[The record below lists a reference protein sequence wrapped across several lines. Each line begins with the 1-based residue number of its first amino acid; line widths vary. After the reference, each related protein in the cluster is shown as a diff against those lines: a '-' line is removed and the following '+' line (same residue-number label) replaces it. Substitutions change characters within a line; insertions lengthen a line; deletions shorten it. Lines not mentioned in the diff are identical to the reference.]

1 MLKLADN
8 IDLGFLSDSEREAI
22 LEVLRRDEDLRK
34 AEEQRVLKL
43 KAELLGIK
51 RKGAK
56 RGSGRYSQRSC
67 GRCQTPLS
75 PLALNSI
82 QCRQCHHLVCSQ
94 CRTNV
99 PRGEWLCNVCAKE
112 SDLRKSTGDWFYNLR
127 VNRFFTLPAHE
138 LVRRSLRKKPVSKK
152 YETIGDVLLKNEDL
166 SQAASTLPS
175 EDLSAYHSNAA
186 EIGSSDPPRPQ
197 KGQAVENGWMDASTL
212 PSEDLSRTAS
222 TLPSEDLSRAAST
235 LPSEDLSRAA
245 PTLPSEDL
253 SRAASTLPSEDL
265 SRAAP
270 TLPSED
276 LSRAASTLP
285 SEDLSRAAPTL
296 PSEDLSRASSTL
308 PSEDLSRAASVP
320 VPARNPTLVAPAP
333 TPALIPIPIPR
344 QRIQTTSKR
353 PPSKNSGSMKS
364 FEIEVDEDTSKPPH
378 SDTESAEK
386 GSLGSSRT
394 GTESRRVTPD
404 LPSRQTTPRTS
415 SPAGSSVSSL
425 TLQVIPDAVSIH
437 SSSSEAN
444 IVPEIRQASPSLEFD
459 VDKLFKKS
467 VKNLPQSHNIPER
480 FISEPDVCDQPDSG
494 AVQEDIKSHSVHGVE
509 MQVPEIKPV
518 SPSPAFDVEQIFKR
532 SVRRVQNPPG
542 HLSTLDLRGRQDT
555 LEVPFGNRSRSV
567 PALDMHEDEDED
579 IDSLVNFH
587 RSTMVSSSESSKS
600 THGSLMSIYSES
612 GDHDSVEVSGEVVFS
627 MTYDQSSQ
635 SLQVFIK
642 ECRGLACG
650 DPIRQLSNPYVKCYL
665 LPDKSRMSK
674 RKSTIKRHTC
684 DPVYNETFKYS
695 IGRSQLFT
703 RSLLLSVWHHGR
715 LSRNPFLGEV
725 EMALD
730 CYDLD
735 SPQEERMALM
745 TGAPCSVPA
754 SAFSQFKGEL
764 VISLKYVTPK
774 APVREKMK
782 GKKTVAVEG
791 GELHI
796 LIKEARNLMAMKG
809 GGGTS
814 DSFVKGYLF
823 PSKSKTTKRKT
834 PVVKRNLNP
843 HYGHTFVYKDLAL
856 EQLKTMCLELTV
868 WDREP
873 MLSNEFLGGVRL
885 SSGKGTVKIGS
896 NEVDMD
902 SLGEEVS
909 LWQKMMQY
917 PDSWAEGSLPLRT
930 TMRQKKGK

>member
-34 AEEQRVLKL
+34 AEDLRVLKL

-99 PRGEWLCNVCAKE
+99 PRGQWLCNVCAKE

-127 VNRFFTLPAHE
+127 VNRFLTSPAHE
-138 LVRRSLRKKPVSKK
+138 LVRCSLRKKPVSKK
-152 YETIGDVLLKNEDL
+152 YETMGDILLKNEDL
-166 SQAASTLPS
+166 SRAASTLPS
-175 EDLSAYHSNAA
+175 EDLSAYRPNAA
-186 EIGSSDPPRPQ
+186 EIGSSDPPRPR
-197 KGQAVENGWMDASTL
+197 KGQAVENGWMD
-212 PSEDLSRTAS
+212 AS

-245 PTLPSEDL
+245 STLPSEDL

-265 SRAAP
+265 SRAAS

-285 SEDLSRAAPTL
+285 SEDLSRAA
-296 PSEDLSRASSTL
+296 STL
-308 PSEDLSRAASVP
+308 PSEDLGGAASVP

-333 TPALIPIPIPR
+333 TPALVPIPIPR

-353 PPSKNSGSMKS
+353 PPSKTSGSMKS
-364 FEIEVDEDTSKPPH
+364 FEIEADEDTLKPPH
-378 SDTESAEK
+378 SDTESADK
-386 GSLGSSRT
+386 ASLGSSRT

-404 LPSRQTTPRTS
+404 LPRETTPRTS

-425 TLQVIPDAVSIH
+425 TLQVIPDTISIH

-444 IVPEIRQASPSLEFD
+444 VVPEIRQASPKLEFD

-467 VKNLPQSHNIPER
+467 VKNFPQSPNILEP

-494 AVQEDIKSHSVHGVE
+494 AVQEDIKSHSVHVVE
-509 MQVPEIKPV
+509 TQVPEIKPV

-532 SVRRVQNPPG
+532 SVRRVQDPPG
-542 HLSTLDLRGRQDT
+542 HLSTLDLRGRKDT

-579 IDSLVNFH
+579 IDSLVNYH
-587 RSTMVSSSESSKS
+587 ISTMASSSVSSKS

-674 RKSTIKRHTC
+674 RKTTIKRHTC

-703 RSLLLSVWHHGR
+703 RSMLLSVWHHGR

-735 SPQEERMALM
+735 APQEERMALM
-745 TGAPCSVPA
+745 TRVVPSETYYLSHDVERHNSHFHTMAPCSVPA
-754 SAFSQFKGEL
+754 SAFSQSKAEL
-764 VISLKYVTPK
+764 VISLKYVTHK

-843 HYGHTFVYKDLAL
+843 HYSHTFVYKDLAL

-885 SSGKGTVKIGS
+885 SCGKGTVKIGS

-902 SLGEEVS
+902 SVGEEVS

>member
-8 IDLGFLSDSEREAI
+8 INLDFLSDSEREAI
-22 LEVLRRDEDLRK
+22 LDVLRRDEDLRK

-43 KAELLGIK
+43 KAELLAIK

-56 RGSGRYSQRSC
+56 HGSGRYSQRSC

-75 PLALNSI
+75 PLALNSV

-94 CRTNV
+94 CRANV

-112 SDLRKSTGDWFYNLR
+112 SALRKSTGDWFYNLR
-127 VNRFFTLPAHE
+127 VNRFFTSPAHQ
-138 LVRRSLRKKPVSKK
+138 LVRRSLRKQPVSKK
-152 YETIGDVLLKNEDL
+152 YETMGDVLLK
-166 SQAASTLPS
+166 SKVSSRAASTLPS
-175 EDLSAYHSNAA
+175 EDLSRAVSTLPS
-186 EIGSSDPPRPQ
+186 EDSSR
-197 KGQAVENGWMDASTL
+197 AASTL
-212 PSEDLSRTAS
+212 PSEDSSRAASTLPSEDSSRAASTLPSEDSSRAASTLPSEDSSRAAS

-245 PTLPSEDL
+245 
-253 SRAASTLPSEDL
+253 STLPSEDL
-265 SRAAP
+265 SRAA
-270 TLPSED
+270 T
-276 LSRAASTLP
+276 
-285 SEDLSRAAPTL
+285 
-296 PSEDLSRASSTL
+296 
-308 PSEDLSRAASVP
+308 VP
-320 VPARNPTLVAPAP
+320 VPARSPTLVAPAP
-333 TPALIPIPIPR
+333 ALIPVPIPR

-353 PPSKNSGSMKS
+353 PPRKNLGSMKS
-364 FEIEVDEDTSKPPH
+364 MGSLEIEVDEDTLKAAH

-386 GSLGSSRT
+386 ASLDSSRT

-404 LPSRQTTPRTS
+404 PPRETTPRTS

-437 SSSSEAN
+437 SSGSEAN
-444 IVPEIRQASPSLEFD
+444 VVPEKRQASPSLEFD
-459 VDKLFKKS
+459 VDRLFKKS
-467 VKNLPQSHNIPER
+467 VKNLPQSPNILEP
-480 FISEPDVCDQPDSG
+480 FTSEPDVCDQPDSG
-494 AVQEDIKSHSVHGVE
+494 AVQEDIKSHSVHVVE
-509 MQVPEIKPV
+509 THVPEIKPV
-518 SPSPAFDVEQIFKR
+518 SPSPALDVEQIFKR
-532 SVRRVQNPPG
+532 SVRRVQNSPG
-542 HLSTLDLRGRQDT
+542 HQSTLDLRGRKDT

-587 RSTMVSSSESSKS
+587 RSSMASSSESSKS
-600 THGSLMSIYSES
+600 PLGSLMSIYSES
-612 GDHDSVEVSGEVVFS
+612 GDHDSVEVSGQVVFS
-627 MTYDQSSQ
+627 MTYDESSQ

-642 ECRGLACG
+642 ECQGLACG

-674 RKSTIKRHTC
+674 RKTTIKRHTC

-695 IGRSQLFT
+695 VSRSQLFT
-703 RSLLLSVWHHGR
+703 RSMLLSVWHHGR

-735 SPQEERMALM
+735 SPQEQRMALM
-745 TGAPCSVPA
+745 TRVVPSESHDMERRNNHSPTMAPCSVPA
-754 SAFSQFKGEL
+754 SVFSQFKGEL

-885 SSGKGTVKIGS
+885 SSGKGTVLIGS
-896 NEVDMD
+896 NLLEMD
-902 SLGEEVS
+902 SVGEEVS

-917 PDSWAEGSLPLRT
+917 PDSWAEGSLPLRAS
-930 TMRQKKGK
+930 MGQKKGK